1 MARDFMNRKDI
12 IFAAIA
18 LVVIGLFVF
27 LSLVGRKAKPVTART
42 EHAGITRETPRETC
56 WGCHAPDSTIAPMPA
71 RHPKKGKPPDTTTP
85 CYACHKMSDTTATM
99 IYLTKSREGALVWPV
114 RQHKRNE

>member
-1 MARDFMNRKDI
+1 MNRKDI

-27 LSLVGRKAKPVTART
+27 LSLIGREAKPVTARA
-42 EHAGITRETPRETC
+42 EHAGVTRDTPRETC
-56 WGCHAPDSTIAPMPA
+56 WGCHAPDSTVAPMPA

-85 CYACHKMSDTTATM
+85 CYACHKLPDETAAF
-99 IYLTKSREGALVWPV
+99 IYLTKTEERTFVWPG
-114 RQHKRNE
+114 RERR